1 MLTADISKFA
11 GSDIYW
17 AFKSHDFYLFS
28 FTAFMIWSHYSGQ
41 HDCYCC
47 IEVVLYWELGC
58 YCDVQSCVSHC
69 AGVNVILA
77 NMDSGMLEDENIFFI
92 NCLLWIQFST
102 VNHHHYQHD
111 FIICVCCVL
120 LMWSA
125 VISKA
130 GREGSAVGLS
140 HIDRSLE
147 PSSASSA
154 PPSLSL
160 HHKCNQN
167 NHIHNQDM
175 QLLHNQTDP
184 SLISLPNHLMPCLTP
199 SFLTTIPHK
208 NPVQSESFIPKSFS
222 SVFAILYLRKFYC

>member
-1 MLTADISKFA
+1 MYNICENVNSGYIKVCRLRYILSFQISWLLSFFLH
-11 GSDIYW
+11 GI
-17 AFKSHDFYLFS
+17 HDLVSLQWSTWLLLFS
-28 FTAFMIWSHYSGQ
+28 
-41 HDCYCC
+41 
-47 IEVVLYWELGC
+47 EVVLYWELGC

-69 AGVNVILA
+69 AGVNVILT

-130 GREGSAVGLS
+130 GRKGSAVGLS

-167 NHIHNQDM
+167 NHNHNHNQDICSSFIIR
-175 QLLHNQTDP
+175 Q
-184 SLISLPNHLMPCLTP
+184 IHL
-199 SFLTTIPHK
+199 SFLFPTT
-208 NPVQSESFIPKSFS
+208 
-222 SVFAILYLRKFYC
+222 

>member
-1 MLTADISKFA
+1 
-11 GSDIYW
+11 
-17 AFKSHDFYLFS
+17 
-28 FTAFMIWSHYSGQ
+28 MIWSHYSGQ

-47 IEVVLYWELGC
+47 LEVVLYWELGC

-69 AGVNVILA
+69 AGVNVILT

-92 NCLLWIQFST
+92 NCLLWIQFSA

-167 NHIHNQDM
+167 NHNHNQDM

-184 SLISLPNHLMPCLTP
+184 SLISLPFPFPHISILSSSASQSYWNNTLLTCLPKNMRLHT
-199 SFLTTIPHK
+199 LTKKRK
-208 NPVQSESFIPKSFS
+208 NN
-222 SVFAILYLRKFYC
+222 LRF

>member
-47 IEVVLYWELGC
+47 SEVVLYWELGC

-92 NCLLWIQFST
+92 NCLLWIQFNT

-147 PSSASSA
+147 PSSASASPASSA

-160 HHKCNQN
+160 HHKCNKKKTSYR
-167 NHIHNQDM
+167 M
-175 QLLHNQTDP
+175 
-184 SLISLPNHLMPCLTP
+184 
-199 SFLTTIPHK
+199 
-208 NPVQSESFIPKSFS
+208 
-222 SVFAILYLRKFYC
+222 